1 MHVRALTV
9 DDLVA
14 YRELHRFGIT
24 ESPLGFVD
32 VTETDQARPDSE
44 VAAMLERGEG
54 WGVFKGERLVGKLT
68 IDALPYPSLAHA
80 FWVHAVY
87 VHPDARGAGASAALM
102 RAAIESAVEKGHGA
116 SSCGSTTRTRGRGAS
131 MSGWGSARLAGFQRE
146 LWSPTIIVTTCSC
159 AGQWR
164 PNSVW
169 TRTDFRLISSAE
181 RRRGTNAGHRGGATM
196 EYVDQAVA
204 ILRDGFANANNPK
217 GILIALAAT
226 IFLNSWKQWLPITL
240 VATVIHIAIDTLAP
254 VLAGG
259 GGSVTLPPLMETSF
273 WTQTGVLFVGYAI
286 VIGVFFLIKG
296 MFFKGGAKA
305 AH

>member
-102 RAAIESAVEKGHGA
+102 QAAIESAVEKEARRIVLWVNDENKRAQRFYERLGF
-116 SSCGSTTRTRGRGAS
+116 REIGRIP
-131 MSGWGSARLAGFQRE
+131 AGIMVADHYCDDVLMCR
-146 LWSPTIIVTTCSC
+146 
-159 AGQWR
+159 
-164 PNSVW
+164 SV
-169 TRTDFRLISSAE
+169 
-181 RRRGTNAGHRGGATM
+181 
-196 EYVDQAVA
+196 
-204 ILRDGFANANNPK
+204 
-217 GILIALAAT
+217 
-226 IFLNSWKQWLPITL
+226 
-240 VATVIHIAIDTLAP
+240 AP
-254 VLAGG
+254 
-259 GGSVTLPPLMETSF
+259 
-273 WTQTGVLFVGYAI
+273 
-286 VIGVFFLIKG
+286 
-296 MFFKGGAKA
+296 
-305 AH
+305 